1 MLPYLDRWVINRL
14 ARFVCAG
21 LKINPVWNVPRFIV
35 NVSDETLADK
45 NFGDY
50 VLQYAD
56 DSYLCCGVLGFDVS
70 CASARANR
78 ESLLELMGQL
88 RPHGCSLTVAGFD
101 GNRDSL
107 AELKAFRPD
116 FIKISAAAIEP
127 ASMPDINR
135 MCHGL
140 GAQTIAEHV
149 EDGQILDHLRRCKVD
164 FAQGFGLASVEP
176 L

>member
-1 MLPYLDRWVINRL
+1 MDSALKPQKSITDRLMAALQHDEFVLYQQSIISFVPQVDGRPFNEIFIRFQEEDAKLLPPGSFFPVLEEAGMLPYLDRWVINRL

-35 NVSDETLADK
+35 NLSDETLADK

-78 ESLLELMGQL
+78 CWNSWGDCD
-88 RPHGCSLTVAGFD
+88 RT
-101 GNRDSL
+101 
-107 AELKAFRPD
+107 
-116 FIKISAAAIEP
+116 AA
-127 ASMPDINR
+127 
-135 MCHGL
+135 
-140 GAQTIAEHV
+140 V
-149 EDGQILDHLRRCKVD
+149 
-164 FAQGFGLASVEP
+164 
-176 L
+176 